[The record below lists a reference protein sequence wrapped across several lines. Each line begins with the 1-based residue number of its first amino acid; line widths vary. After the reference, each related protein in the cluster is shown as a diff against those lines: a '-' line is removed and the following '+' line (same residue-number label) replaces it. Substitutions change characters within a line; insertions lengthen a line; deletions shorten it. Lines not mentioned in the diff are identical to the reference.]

1 MPTKDEITIAI
12 KEAHQRA
19 QEWFNAI
26 PVANF
31 FQREGDV
38 WSASDN
44 VDHLIRSVKPV
55 AKAMGLPRLAL
66 ETMFGHPA
74 NPSKT
79 YEEICSMYRDA
90 IAKGGQASG
99 SFLPDPI
106 VPENM
111 EQAKAGLLN
120 QFNQAVDKLL
130 AKLET
135 WEEDAL
141 DKTQLPHPLIGK
153 LTVREMLYFTT
164 YHILRHA
171 SQEGD

>member
-1 MPTKDEITIAI
+1 MSTKAEMTTAI
-12 KEAHQRA
+12 NEAHQRA
-19 QEWFNAI
+19 QAWFNAI
-26 PVANF
+26 PATNF
-31 FQREGDV
+31 FHREGDA

-66 ETMFGHPA
+66 ETMFGRPA
-74 NPSKT
+74 TPSRP
-79 YEEICSMYRDA
+79 YDEICSIYRDA

-99 SFLPDPI
+99 SYLPDAL

-111 EQAKAGLLN
+111 EQAKAELLN
-120 QFNQAVDKLL
+120 QLSEAVQKLL

-141 DKTQLPHPLIGK
+141 EKIQLPHPLLGK
-153 LTVREMLYFTT
+153 LTVREMLHFTT

-171 SQEGD
+171 SQDGD

>member
-1 MPTKDEITIAI
+1 MSTKDEITISI
-12 KEAHQRA
+12 NEAHQRA
-19 QEWFNAI
+19 QDWFNAI
-26 PVANF
+26 PAATF
-31 FQREGDV
+31 FQREADI

-44 VDHLIRSVKPV
+44 VDHLIRSVKPL
-55 AKAMGLPRLAL
+55 AKAMGIPRLAL
-66 ETMFGHPA
+66 ETIFGRPE

-79 YEEICSMYRDA
+79 YEEICSIYRDA

-99 SFLPDPI
+99 SYLPDPV
-106 VPENM
+106 VPENT
-111 EQAKAGLLN
+111 EQAKAELLG
-120 QFNQAVDKLL
+120 QFAQAVEKLL
-130 AKLET
+130 AKLEP

-141 DKTQLPHPLIGK
+141 DKTQLPHPLLGK

>member
-1 MPTKDEITIAI
+1 MSTKDEITIAI

-19 QEWFNAI
+19 QDWFNAI
-26 PVANF
+26 PAANF
-31 FQREGDV
+31 FHREGNV

-66 ETMFGHPA
+66 ETMFGRPV
-74 NPSKT
+74 NPSRM

-90 IAKGGQASG
+90 IAKGGQAGG

-106 VPENM
+106 APENM
-111 EQAKAGLLN
+111 EQAKAELLH
-120 QFNQAVDKLL
+120 QFARAVEKLL

-135 WEEDAL
+135 WQEDAL
-141 DKTQLPHPLIGK
+141 DKIQLPHPLIGK
-153 LTVREMLYFTT
+153 LTVREMLYFSL

-171 SQEGD
+171 SPEGD